1 MLLVTAH
8 AEVAAVAIP
17 CDPVSPAQCR
27 DPVLYLSVAWLG
39 STSDN
44 TAAPTM
50 VRLTLSAADMTVCY
64 DPSDST
70 ACSST
75 CLQAAHLQP
84 LSFCNSTAA
93 HSWITAQP
101 SLCSQVLA
109 AGTCLQAA
117 HLQPLSFLQ
126 QHSSSQLDH
135 STTLTLQSGACC
147 RHLSTS
153 STLAAT
159 QLLATAQQLTAGSQH
174 NPHSAVRCLLQALVY
189 SSNLQPLS
197 SLLTAGPAQPSL
209 CSQVLA
215 AGVYSSNLRNCSVAS
230 ARLVIHS
237 PVICFRCD

>member
-44 TAAPTM
+44 TAAPAM
-50 VRLTLSAADMTVCY
+50 VRLTLGAADMTVCF

-70 ACSST
+70 
-75 CLQAAHLQP
+75 
-84 LSFCNSTAA
+84 
-93 HSWITAQP
+93 
-101 SLCSQVLA
+101 
-109 AGTCLQAA
+109 
-117 HLQPLSFLQ
+117 
-126 QHSSSQLDH
+126 
-135 STTLTLQSGACC
+135 ACC

-189 SSNLQPLS
+189 SSNLQPKL
-197 SLLTAGPAQPSL
+197 Q
-209 CSQVLA
+209 CVLVP
-215 AGVYSSNLRNCSVAS
+215 GM
-230 ARLVIHS
+230 LVIHS

>member
-1 MLLVTAH
+1 
-8 AEVAAVAIP
+8 
-17 CDPVSPAQCR
+17 
-27 DPVLYLSVAWLG
+27 
-39 STSDN
+39 
-44 TAAPTM
+44 M
-50 VRLTLSAADMTVCY
+50 VRLILSAADMTVCY

-70 ACSST
+70 ACCKHLSTSST
-75 CLQAAHLQP
+75 LAATQLLATAQQLTAGSQHNPHSAVRCLLQALVYKQHTCSHSA
-84 LSFCNSTAA
+84 SCNSTAA

-117 HLQPLSFLQ
+117 HLQPLSSLQ

-197 SLLTAGPAQPSL
+197 SLQQHSSSQLDHSTTLTLQSGACCRHLSTVVT
-209 CSQVLA
+209 C
-215 AGVYSSNLRNCSVAS
+215 NRNCSV
-230 ARLVIHS
+230 
-237 PVICFRCD
+237 C

>member
-50 VRLTLSAADMTVCY
+50 VRLTLSAADMTVCF

-70 ACSST
+70 ACCRHLSTSST
-75 CLQAAHLQP
+75 LAATQL
-84 LSFCNSTAA
+84 LA
-93 HSWITAQP
+93 TAQQ
-101 SLCSQVLA
+101 LTAGSQHNPHSAVS
-109 AGTCLQAA
+109 C
-117 HLQPLSFLQ
+117 LQ

-189 SSNLQPLS
+189 SSNLQPKL
-197 SLLTAGPAQPSL
+197 Q
-209 CSQVLA
+209 CVLVP
-215 AGVYSSNLRNCSVAS
+215 GM
-230 ARLVIHS
+230 LVIHS